1 VRARAREYQVRGLD
15 AGGGEDD
22 GRQPRAQ
29 GRGSSSYVP
38 FFSFSFFR
46 YEGSTLV
53 AVKMTGD
60 NNVPKGEITF
70 TADLSPEGL
79 LGPVGRDSLS
89 HPAEKIRLVLG
100 THSQKSQ
107 KSQKAAHDYFFF
119 FSCILKSQRIVTLQR
134 K

>member
-1 VRARAREYQVRGLD
+1 
-15 AGGGEDD
+15 
-22 GRQPRAQ
+22 
-29 GRGSSSYVP
+29 
-38 FFSFSFFR
+38 
-46 YEGSTLV
+46 
-53 AVKMTGD
+53 MTGD

-107 KSQKAAHDYFFF
+107 TAAHNYFFF
-119 FSCILKSQRIVTLQR
+119 FHAFSKVSA
-134 K
+134 